1 MTEQEAIDEF
11 NRTGSKRQAAK
22 NLGVPRSTFRRWLK
36 KSNLQI
42 EGVTPNFTTVDTDT
56 LLQRL
61 VETQERKDRAI
72 ELSRNQRVIIND
84 NLPIVLAIFS
94 DTHWG
99 NNKTDYRALISDTK
113 AVAECAFCY
122 ALGSGD
128 YSENW
133 IGKLGWISRE
143 QGITKDAE
151 NALVKWWFDTLSDSF
166 IAICSGNH
174 DNRTVIQAGYDYI
187 RSCLGDALML
197 YDQDQILFTLQHAG
211 EEIKIKIR
219 HRDQYKSILNPFH
232 GAFRDIE
239 RGDWAWDVYVSG
251 HDHKATMFGD
261 FIHHDRPKKVVRL
274 GTYKMDDR
282 YGKACGFA
290 KSWGTGS
297 AALVIDK
304 GTVQGF
310 RSIDAAI
317 KYCEHLRCTDARECA
332 TAAGEM

>member
-1 MTEQEAIDEF
+1 MPMRQDAIDEF
-11 NRTGSKRQAAK
+11 LKTGSKRQAAK
-22 NLGVPRSTFRRWLK
+22 NLGIPRSTLRRWVK
-36 KSNLQI
+36 KSQVEVVGI
-42 EGVTPNFTTVDTDT
+42 TPNHTTIDTET
-56 LLQRL
+56 LIQRL
-61 VETQERKDRAI
+61 IETQERKDAAI
-72 ELSRNQRVIIND
+72 SLLRNQRVKILD
-84 NLPIVLAIFS
+84 DKPIVLAIFS

-99 NNKTDYRALISDTK
+99 NNKTDYRALIKDTK

-133 IGKLGWISRE
+133 IGKLGWIARE
-143 QGITKDAE
+143 QSITKDAE
-151 NALVKWWFDTLSDSF
+151 NALVRWWFDTLADSF

-174 DNRTVIQAGYDYI
+174 DNRTVIHAGYDYI
-187 RSCLGDALML
+187 RSCLGDALLL
-197 YDQDQILFTLQHAG
+197 YDQDQILFTLDHAG
-211 EEIKIKIR
+211 EEIRFKVR

-239 RGDWAWDVYVSG
+239 RGDWDWDVYISG
-251 HDHKATMFGD
+251 HDHRASLFGD
-261 FIHHDRPKKVVRL
+261 FINQSKPRKVVRL

-290 KSWGTGS
+290 QSWGTGA

-310 RSIDAAI
+310 RSIDSAI
-317 KYCEHLRCTDARECA
+317 KFCEHLRDGA
-332 TAAGEM
+332 